1 MPCFRSADKQRCNDE
16 WSVHRHRAHTNAGF
30 QEKTAQDSLVARSLT
45 PDHKSGAQ
53 FSQHKGR
60 EPDFI
65 GEFDRFDNGHTASA
79 QLGIAVRLER
89 QPHRHISLSMVS
101 CAARA
106 LSKAKSLRQVPAM
119 SRRSRCRSRSP
130 VTPAPGPALQ
140 SRPHSGSCPA
150 HGRPCG
156 ALRPK

>member
-1 MPCFRSADKQRCNDE
+1 
-16 WSVHRHRAHTNAGF
+16 
-30 QEKTAQDSLVARSLT
+30 
-45 PDHKSGAQ
+45 
-53 FSQHKGR
+53 
-60 EPDFI
+60 
-65 GEFDRFDNGHTASA
+65 
-79 QLGIAVRLER
+79 
-89 QPHRHISLSMVS
+89 LSMVS